1 MSSSKAR
8 NTMSPCRLAEFGL
21 ATDGMLR
28 MAPILGLPRLLAEHG
43 LDPDAEIRANG
54 CDPALFLD
62 PDNTISFTAVGRL
75 LERTAKV
82 TGCTYPGLALGR
94 HLGPEVLGTLGR
106 TVRHAPNVGTALRTL
121 SLDLHLHDR
130 GAVLSLLEGK
140 REAIFGYTLYCQDV
154 PGTEHIYDAALAI
167 AKNVVQELA
176 GPDWKATE
184 VRLNR
189 EQPKDIGPY
198 RRHFGARLRFGTAHS
213 VIVFPAA
220 DLARPLAGA
229 NPSAYAAGLRE
240 LDSMDAERGGGLA
253 SKVRRV
259 LRRLLVTGSGA
270 DGADLRAVARLFALH
285 PRTLNR
291 RLRAEGTT
299 FSALLAEVR
308 YDVALQLL
316 RDTHLQTRD
325 IAFVLGYSDSASF
338 NHAFRRWSG
347 TTSTAWRASHGK
359 G

>member
-1 MSSSKAR
+1 
-8 NTMSPCRLAEFGL
+8 MSPCRLAELGL

-28 MAPILGLPRLLAEHG
+28 MAPILGLPRFLAEHG

-54 CDPALFLD
+54 CDPALFVD

-75 LERTAKV
+75 LERTARV
-82 TGCTYPGLALGR
+82 TGCTCPGLELGR
-94 HLGPEVLGTLGR
+94 HLGADVLGILGR
-106 TVRHAPNVGTALRTL
+106 TVRHAPDVGAALRTL

-130 GAVLSLLEGK
+130 GAVLSLWEGG
-140 REAIFGYTLYCQDV
+140 REAMFGYTLYCPDV

-167 AKNVVQELA
+167 ARNVVQELA
-176 GPDWKATE
+176 GPDWEATE

-189 EQPKDIGPY
+189 EKPKDIKPY
-198 RRHFGARLRFGTAHS
+198 SRHFRARLRFATAHS

-229 NPSAYAAGLRE
+229 NPGAYEAGLCK

-253 SKVRRV
+253 GKVRRL
-259 LRRLLVTGSGA
+259 LRRLFVTGSGA

-308 YDVALQLL
+308 YEVALQLL

>member
-1 MSSSKAR
+1 M
-8 NTMSPCRLAEFGL
+8 
-21 ATDGMLR
+21 
-28 MAPILGLPRLLAEHG
+28 
-43 LDPDAEIRANG
+43 
-54 CDPALFLD
+54 
-62 PDNTISFTAVGRL
+62 GR
-75 LERTAKV
+75 
-82 TGCTYPGLALGR
+82 TGC
-94 HLGPEVLGTLGR
+94 
-106 TVRHAPNVGTALRTL
+106 HAPDVGTALRTL

-130 GAVLSLLEGK
+130 GAVLSLWEGK
-140 REAIFGYTLYCQDV
+140 REAIFGYTLYCPDV
-154 PGTEHIYDAALAI
+154 PGTDHIYDAALAI

-176 GPDWKATE
+176 GPDWKAIE
-184 VRLNR
+184 VRLSR
-189 EQPKDIGPY
+189 EKPKDIRPY
-198 RRHFGARLRFGTAHS
+198 RRHFRARLRFGTAHS

-220 DLARPLAGA
+220 DLARPLAGT

-240 LDSMDAERGGGLA
+240 LDGMDAERGGGLA
-253 SKVRRV
+253 GKVRRL
-259 LRRLLVTGSGA
+259 LRRLFVTGSGA
-270 DGADLRAVARLFALH
+270 DGVDLRAVARLFAIH

-299 FSALLAEVR
+299 FSAILAEVR